1 MAGNKKS
8 FNLTSVSS
16 KTFNLILSSFDY
28 AVTFLFRIRNKIQ
41 ITFIASLINK
51 VTQTINLKKIKILI
65 SQVKL
70 IVKPT
75 QTINLKKIKF
85 TAISKLIGK
94 IISII
99 RIKNVITFI
108 STARQRIVSSIILKK
123 IKIGFTAILATF
135 FTLAY
140 HDPSTL
146 ATMDIQTLADLDYV
160 ES

>member
-41 ITFIASLINK
+41 ITFISSLINK

-108 STARQRIVSSIILKK
+108 SAARQKIISYIILKK
-123 IKIGFTAILATF
+123 IKFTFTAILATF

-146 ATMDIQTLADLDYV
+146 ATMDVQTLADLDYI

>member
-16 KTFNLILSSFDY
+16 KTFALILSSFDY
-28 AVTFLFRIRNKIQ
+28 AVTFLFRINNKIRM
-41 ITFIASLINK
+41 TFVASLINK
-51 VTQTINLKKIKILI
+51 FTQTMNLKKIRILI

-75 QTINLKKIKF
+75 QTVNLKKIKI
-85 TAISKLIGK
+85 TALSKLIGK
-94 IISII
+94 LVSVIK
-99 RIKNVITFI
+99 IKNVITFV
-108 STARQRIVSSIILKK
+108 STARQKIISSIILKK
-123 IKIGFTAILATF
+123 IKLTFTAILATF
-135 FTLAY
+135 FTLAQ

>member
-8 FNLTSVSS
+8 FNLKSVSS

-28 AVTFLFRIRNKIQ
+28 AVTFLFRINNKIK
-41 ITFIASLINK
+41 IIFVASLINK
-51 VTQTINLKKIKILI
+51 ITQTINLKKIRILI

-75 QTINLKKIKF
+75 QNINLKKIKF
-85 TAISKLIGK
+85 TVLSKLIGK
-94 IISII
+94 VVSVIK
-99 RIKNVITFI
+99 IKNIITFI
-108 STARQRIVSSIILKK
+108 SSARQKIISSIILKK
-123 IKIGFTAILATF
+123 IKFTFMPILATF

-146 ATMDIQTLADLDYV
+146 ATMDIQTLGDLDYV

>member
-8 FNLTSVSS
+8 FNLTSVSA

-28 AVTFLFRIRNKIQ
+28 AVTFLFRINNKIK
-41 ITFIASLINK
+41 ITFVASLINK
-51 VTQTINLKKIKILI
+51 FTQIINLKKIRILI

-75 QTINLKKIKF
+75 QTVNLKKIKII
-85 TAISKLIGK
+85 ALSKLIGK
-94 IISII
+94 LVSVIK
-99 RIKNVITFI
+99 IKNVITFI
-108 STARQRIVSSIILKK
+108 STARQKIISSIILKK
-123 IKIGFTAILATF
+123 IKFTFTAILATF

-146 ATMDIQTLADLDYV
+146 AAMDIQTLGDLDYV

>member
-28 AVTFLFRIRNKIQ
+28 AVTFLFRINNKIK
-41 ITFIASLINK
+41 ITFVASLINK
-51 VTQTINLKKIKILI
+51 FTQTINLKKIRILI

-75 QTINLKKIKF
+75 QTVNLKTIRLV
-85 TAISKLIGK
+85 AISKLIGK
-94 IISII
+94 IVSVI

-108 STARQRIVSSIILKK
+108 STARQKIVSSIILKK
-123 IKIGFTAILATF
+123 IKFTFTAILATF

-140 HDPSTL
+140 HDPSAL
-146 ATMDIQTLADLDYV
+146 SAMDIQTLADLDYV

>member
-16 KTFNLILSSFDY
+16 KTFSLILSSFDY
-28 AVTFLFRIRNKIQ
+28 AVTFLFRINNKIK
-41 ITFIASLINK
+41 ITFVASLINK
-51 VTQTINLKKIKILI
+51 FTQTINLKKIKILI

-75 QTINLKKIKF
+75 QTVNLKKIKLL
-85 TAISKLIGK
+85 ALSKLIGK
-94 IISII
+94 IVSVININ
-99 RIKNVITFI
+99 NVIIFI
-108 STARQRIVSSIILKK
+108 SSARQKIISSIILKK
-123 IKIGFTAILATF
+123 IKFTFTAILATF

>member
-8 FNLTSVSS
+8 FSITSVSS
-16 KTFNLILSSFDY
+16 KTFSLILSSFDY
-28 AVTFLFRIRNKIQ
+28 AVTFLFRINNKIK
-41 ITFIASLINK
+41 ITFVASLINK
-51 VTQTINLKKIKILI
+51 ITQTINLKKIRILI

-75 QTINLKKIKF
+75 QVVNLKKIRLS
-85 TAISKLIGK
+85 IILRLVGK
-94 IISII
+94 IISTI

-108 STARQRIVSSIILKK
+108 SSARQKVISSIVLKK
-123 IKIGFTAILATF
+123 IKFTFTAILATF

-146 ATMDIQTLADLDYV
+146 AAMDVQTLADLDYI

>member
-8 FNLTSVSS
+8 FNLISVSS
-16 KTFNLILSSFDY
+16 KNFNLILSSFDY
-28 AVTFLFRIRNKIQ
+28 AVTFLFRIRNKIK
-41 ITFIASLINK
+41 ITFVANLINK
-51 VTQTINLKKIKILI
+51 FTQTINLKKIRILI

-70 IVKPT
+70 IVRPT
-75 QTINLKKIKF
+75 QTLNLKKIKF
-85 TAISKLIGK
+85 TIISKLIGK

-99 RIKNVITFI
+99 KIKNVITFT
-108 STARQRIVSSIILKK
+108 SSARQKIISSIILKK
-123 IKIGFTAILATF
+123 IKFTFTAILATF

-146 ATMDIQTLADLDYV
+146 ATMDVQTLADLDYI

>member
-28 AVTFLFRIRNKIQ
+28 AVTFLFRINNKIK
-41 ITFIASLINK
+41 ITFVANLINK
-51 VTQTINLKKIKILI
+51 FTQTINLKKIKILI

-75 QTINLKKIKF
+75 QTVNLKTIKLV
-85 TAISKLIGK
+85 AISKLIGK
-94 IISII
+94 IVSVIK
-99 RIKNVITFI
+99 IKNVITFI
-108 STARQRIVSSIILKK
+108 STARQKIVSSIILKK
-123 IKIGFTAILATF
+123 IKFTFTAILATF

-146 ATMDIQTLADLDYV
+146 AVMDIQTLADLDYI

>member
-8 FNLTSVSS
+8 FNLTAISS
-16 KTFNLILSSFDY
+16 KTYNIILSSFDY
-28 AVTFLFRIRNKIQ
+28 AVTFLFRIRNKIR
-41 ITFIASLINK
+41 INFVSSAVVKFVSTF
-51 VTQTINLKKIKILI
+51 NLKKIKILI

-75 QTINLKKIKF
+75 QVINLKKIYIN
-85 TAISKLIGK
+85 ISSSLIGQ
-94 IISII
+94 IFSNITITNSII
-99 RIKNVITFI
+99 FI
-108 STARQRIVSSIILKK
+108 STARQKIISSIILKK
-123 IKIGFTAILATF
+123 IKFSFTAILATF

-146 ATMDIQTLADLDYV
+146 ATMDVQTLADLDYV

>member
-28 AVTFLFRIRNKIQ
+28 AVTFLFRINNKIK
-41 ITFIASLINK
+41 ITFVASLINK
-51 VTQTINLKKIKILI
+51 FTQTINLKKIRILI

-75 QTINLKKIKF
+75 QTVNLKTIRLV
-85 TAISKLIGK
+85 AISKLIGK
-94 IISII
+94 IVSVI
-99 RIKNVITFI
+99 RIKNVITFV
-108 STARQRIVSSIILKK
+108 STAKQKIVSSIILKK
-123 IKIGFTAILATF
+123 IKFTFTAILATF

-146 ATMDIQTLADLDYV
+146 ATMDVQTLADLDYV

>member
-8 FNLTSVSS
+8 FNLISVSS
-16 KTFNLILSSFDY
+16 KTFGLILSSFDY
-28 AVTFLFRIRNKIQ
+28 AVTFLFRINNKIK
-41 ITFIASLINK
+41 ITFVSSLINK
-51 VTQTINLKKIKILI
+51 ITQTVNLKKIRILI

-75 QTINLKKIKF
+75 QNINLKKIKF
-85 TAISKLIGK
+85 TALSKLIGK

-99 RIKNVITFI
+99 EIKNVITFI
-108 STARQRIVSSIILKK
+108 SSARQRIISSIILKK
-123 IKIGFTAILATF
+123 IKFTFTAILATF

-146 ATMDIQTLADLDYV
+146 AAMDIQTLGDLDYV

>member
-8 FNLTSVSS
+8 FNLTAISS
-16 KTFNLILSSFDY
+16 KTYNVILSSFDY
-28 AVTFLFRIRNKIQ
+28 AVTFLFRIRNKIR
-41 ITFIASLINK
+41 INFVSSAVVKFVSTF
-51 VTQTINLKKIKILI
+51 NLKKIKILI

-75 QTINLKKIKF
+75 QVINLKKIYIN
-85 TAISKLIGK
+85 ISSSLIGQ
-94 IISII
+94 IFSNITITNSII
-99 RIKNVITFI
+99 FI
-108 STARQRIVSSIILKK
+108 STARQKIISSIILKK
-123 IKIGFTAILATF
+123 IKFSFTAILATF

-146 ATMDIQTLADLDYV
+146 ATMDVQTLADLDYV

>member
-16 KTFNLILSSFDY
+16 KTYNLILSSFDY
-28 AVTFLFRIRNKIQ
+28 AVTFLFRINNKIK
-41 ITFIASLINK
+41 ITFVANLINK
-51 VTQTINLKKIKILI
+51 FTQTINLKKIKILI

-75 QTINLKKIKF
+75 QTVNLKTIKLV
-85 TAISKLIGK
+85 AISKLIGK
-94 IISII
+94 IVSVIK
-99 RIKNVITFI
+99 IKNVITFI
-108 STARQRIVSSIILKK
+108 STARQKIVSSIILKK
-123 IKIGFTAILATF
+123 IKFTFTAILATF

-146 ATMDIQTLADLDYV
+146 AVMDIQTLADLDYI

>member
-28 AVTFLFRIRNKIQ
+28 AVTFLFRINNKIK
-41 ITFIASLINK
+41 ITFVANLINK
-51 VTQTINLKKIKILI
+51 FTQTINLKKIKILI

-75 QTINLKKIKF
+75 KTVNLKTIKLV
-85 TAISKLIGK
+85 AISKLIGK
-94 IISII
+94 IVSVIK
-99 RIKNVITFI
+99 IKNVITFI
-108 STARQRIVSSIILKK
+108 STARQKIVSSIILKK
-123 IKIGFTAILATF
+123 IKFTFTAILATF

-146 ATMDIQTLADLDYV
+146 AVMDIQTLADLDYI

>member
-16 KTFNLILSSFDY
+16 KTFALILSSFDY
-28 AVTFLFRIRNKIQ
+28 TITFLFRINNKIK
-41 ITFIASLINK
+41 ITFVASLINK
-51 VTQTINLKKIKILI
+51 ITQTINLKKIRILI

-75 QTINLKKIKF
+75 QTVNLKKIKF
-85 TAISKLIGK
+85 TALSKLIGK
-94 IISII
+94 VVSVI

-108 STARQRIVSSIILKK
+108 STARQKIISSIILKK
-123 IKIGFTAILATF
+123 IKFTFTAILGKF

-140 HDPSTL
+140 HGPSTL
-146 ATMDIQTLADLDYV
+146 AAMDIQTLADLDYV

>member
-8 FNLTSVSS
+8 FSITSVSS
-16 KTFNLILSSFDY
+16 KTFSLILSSFDY
-28 AVTFLFRIRNKIQ
+28 AVTFLFRINNKIK
-41 ITFIASLINK
+41 ITFVASLINK
-51 VTQTINLKKIKILI
+51 ITQTINLKKIRILI

-75 QTINLKKIKF
+75 QVVNLKKIRLS
-85 TAISKLIGK
+85 IILRLVGK
-94 IISII
+94 IISTI

-108 STARQRIVSSIILKK
+108 SSARQKVISSIVLKK
-123 IKIGFTAILATF
+123 IKFTFTAILATF

-146 ATMDIQTLADLDYV
+146 AAMDIQTLADLDYV

>member
-94 IISII
+94 VVSVIK
-99 RIKNVITFI
+99 IKNVITFI
-108 STARQRIVSSIILKK
+108 STARQKIISSIILKK
-123 IKIGFTAILATF
+123 IKFTFTAILATF

-146 ATMDIQTLADLDYV
+146 AAMDVQTLADLDYI